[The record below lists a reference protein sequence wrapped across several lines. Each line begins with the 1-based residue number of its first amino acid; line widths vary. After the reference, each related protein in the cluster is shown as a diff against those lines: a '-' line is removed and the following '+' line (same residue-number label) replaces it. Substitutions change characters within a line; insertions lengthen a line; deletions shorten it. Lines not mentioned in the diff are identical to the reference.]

1 MVQSSMGIPRK
12 ATTANA
18 GLDICTT
25 TRLILTPEMGVQM
38 IASDFKGPLPKNTV
52 GLLLE
57 CSSAAIKGL
66 IIHPGVIDPDYEGE
80 VKIMVSSPRGVSA
93 ISPGDRIAQILLL
106 PSHHASFPSSGLK
119 RGNWGFGSTEIQ
131 I

>member
-1 MVQSSMGIPRK
+1 MGVPRR
-12 ATTANA
+12 ATTGSA
-18 GLDICTT
+18 GLDICAT

-52 GLLLE
+52 GLLLGH
-57 CSSAAIKGL
+57 SSAAIKGL

-106 PSHHASFPSSGLK
+106 PSHHASFPSRGLK
-119 RGNWGFGSTEIQ
+119 RGNWGFGSTGIQ